1 MSTITTNRYQKLQ
14 CHSPVILPA
23 AVGVLWTHS
32 CLSWGEKEVLI
43 AFERTVLGETFRN

>member
-1 MSTITTNRYQKLQ
+1 MSTITENRYQNFQ

-32 CLSWGEKEVLI
+32 CLTWGKRSVASI
-43 AFERTVLGETFRN
+43 WADSS

>member
-1 MSTITTNRYQKLQ
+1 MSTITENRYQNFQ

-32 CLSWGEKEVLI
+32 CLTWGKRSVASI
-43 AFERTVLGETFRN
+43 